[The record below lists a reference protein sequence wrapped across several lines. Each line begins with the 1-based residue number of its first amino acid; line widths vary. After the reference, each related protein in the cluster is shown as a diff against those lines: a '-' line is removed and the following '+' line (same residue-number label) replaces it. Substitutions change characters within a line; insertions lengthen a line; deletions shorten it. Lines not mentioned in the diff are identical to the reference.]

1 MLRRVMSSNILTQ
14 VPPLSLIGPRNPS
27 LMEALFP
34 SINTVQR
41 VAVSLLLVGVL
52 VGLGRATFYL
62 PGNPIPISYQTLGVL
77 LIGGV
82 LGLRWSLFA
91 ILTYYLLGMAGVPVF
106 KDGGN
111 GWHYVSATPTA
122 GYIIGFVAAAPVVG
136 YLTEHGWNRRL
147 ALWPM
152 LLGSFIVYVPG
163 LLWLH
168 YFDFGWPPE
177 GELFSQGMYPFI
189 PGDLVKLIFASVAV
203 GGLWTLADWRRD
215 AKGKR

>member
-1 MLRRVMSSNILTQ
+1 MLQRVMRSNSLTL
-14 VPPLSLIGPRNPS
+14 VSPLSLIGPRNPS

-34 SINTVQR
+34 SINTLQR
-41 VAVSLLLVGVL
+41 VAVALALVGVL
-52 VGLGRATFYL
+52 VGFGRATFYL
-62 PGNPIPISYQTLGVL
+62 PDNPVPISFQTTGVL

-91 ILTYYLLGMAGVPVF
+91 ILAYYLLGMAGVPVF

-111 GWHYVSATPTA
+111 GWHYVSATVTA
-122 GYIIGFVAAAPVVG
+122 GYIIGFVAAAPLVG

-147 ALWPM
+147 VLWPI
-152 LLGSFIVYVPG
+152 LLGSLIVYVPG

-168 YFDFGWPPE
+168 YFDFGWPPD
-177 GELFSQGMYPFI
+177 GELFSKGMYPFI
-189 PGDLVKLIFASVAV
+189 PGDLVKLIIASVAV

-215 AKGKR
+215 AKEKP

>member
-1 MLRRVMSSNILTQ
+1 MLQRVIRSNVLAQ
-14 VPPLSLIGPRNPS
+14 FPPLSLIGSRNPS

-41 VAVSLLLVGVL
+41 VAVSLALVGML
-52 VGLGRATFYL
+52 VGFGRATFYL
-62 PGNPIPISYQTLGVL
+62 PDNPVPISFQTTGVL

-91 ILTYYLLGMAGVPVF
+91 ILTYYFLGMAGVPVF

-111 GWHYVSATPTA
+111 GWHYISGTVTA
-122 GYIIGFVAAAPVVG
+122 GYIIGFVAAAPLVG
-136 YLTEHGWNRRL
+136 FLTEHGWTRGR

-152 LLGSFIVYVPG
+152 LLGSLVVYVPG

-168 YFDFGWPPE
+168 YLDLGWPPD
-177 GELFSQGMYPFI
+177 GELFSKGMYPFI
-189 PGDLVKLIFASVAV
+189 PGDLVKLMIASVTV
-203 GGLWTLADWRRD
+203 GGLWAVADWRRD
-215 AKGKR
+215 ARDK

>member
-1 MLRRVMSSNILTQ
+1 MLQRVMRSNSLTL
-14 VPPLSLIGPRNPS
+14 VSPLSLIGPRNPS

-34 SINTVQR
+34 SINTLQR
-41 VAVSLLLVGVL
+41 VAVALALVGVL
-52 VGLGRATFYL
+52 VGFGRATFYL
-62 PGNPIPISYQTLGVL
+62 PDNPVPISFQTTGVL

-91 ILTYYLLGMAGVPVF
+91 ILAYYFLGMAGVPVF

-111 GWHYVSATPTA
+111 GWHYVSATVTA
-122 GYIIGFVAAAPVVG
+122 GYIIGFVAAAPLVG

-147 ALWPM
+147 VLWPI
-152 LLGSFIVYVPG
+152 LLGSLIVYVPG

-177 GELFSQGMYPFI
+177 GELFSKGMYPFI
-189 PGDLVKLIFASVAV
+189 PGDLVKLIIASVAV

-215 AKGKR
+215 AKEKR

>member
-27 LMEALFP
+27 LMEDLFP
-34 SINTVQR
+34 SISTVQR
-41 VAVSLLLVGVL
+41 VAVSLALVGLL

-62 PGNPIPISYQTLGVL
+62 PGNPIPISYQTVGVL
-77 LIGGV
+77 LIGGI

-111 GWHYVSATPTA
+111 GWHYVSATVTA

-136 YLTEHGWNRRL
+136 IPDGAWLEPEACAVAHASGQLHRVRTGVAVAPLLRLRL
-147 ALWPM
+147 A
-152 LLGSFIVYVPG
+152 SR
-163 LLWLH
+163 
-168 YFDFGWPPE
+168 
-177 GELFSQGMYPFI
+177 GELFTQGMYPFI

-215 AKGKR
+215 AKEKR

>member
-1 MLRRVMSSNILTQ
+1 MLQRVMRSNVLAQ
-14 VPPLSLIGPRNPS
+14 FPPLSLIGSRNPS

-41 VAVSLLLVGVL
+41 LAVSLALVGML
-52 VGLGRATFYL
+52 VGFGRATFYL
-62 PGNPIPISYQTLGVL
+62 PDNPVPISFQTTGVL

-91 ILTYYLLGMAGVPVF
+91 ILTYYFLGMAGVPVF

-111 GWHYVSATPTA
+111 GWHYISGTVTA
-122 GYIIGFVAAAPVVG
+122 GYIIGFVAAAPLVG
-136 YLTEHGWNRRL
+136 FLTEHGWTRGR

-152 LLGSFIVYVPG
+152 LLGGLVVYVPG

-168 YFDFGWPPE
+168 YLDLGWPPE
-177 GELFSQGMYPFI
+177 GELFSKGMYPFI
-189 PGDLVKLIFASVAV
+189 PGDLVKLMIASLTV
-203 GGLWTLADWRRD
+203 GGLWAVADWRRD
-215 AKGKR
+215 ARDK